1 MQQRGTVHVN
11 QDFIETNVE
20 APSYGRV
27 EFIAPRTE
35 KFVSGS
41 TPEEMRYE
49 MNQKPSDPKLKE
61 KYLNKISLYLKIDSK
76 FGKLGLGKESG
87 LGLKISNLYKTVQE
101 IALKDKT
108 LTIYQEEVEKKSKQ
122 SKGQQMDYTGQQMAY
137 TGQQMA
143 YTGQQMAYTGQ
154 QMASTGQQMASTGQ
168 QMAYA
173 IQQMAHPSQQMGNT
187 TTNQNRVNIEK
198 LMNLRKENA
207 VELSALDVLTNEEIR
222 DFNSRID
229 KHDQELIPNLTKLK
243 TQIHSDLEKAGIIN
257 KQSQILGKTNKSTI
271 ESKLKNAEG
280 LEVLKLGS

>member
-1 MQQRGTVHVN
+1 MQQWGTAHVN

-20 APSYGRV
+20 APSYGQV
-27 EFIAPRTE
+27 KFIAPRTE
-35 KFVSGS
+35 KFVNGG
-41 TPEEMRYE
+41 TPQEMRYE
-49 MNQKPSDPKLKE
+49 MISKPSDPKLKE

-108 LTIYQEEVEKKSKQ
+108 LTIYQDEVEKKSKQ
-122 SKGQQMDYTGQQMAY
+122 SKGQQMAYPSQQMAY
-137 TGQQMA
+137 PSQQMA
-143 YTGQQMAYTGQ
+143 YPSQQMAY
-154 QMASTGQQMASTGQ
+154 
-168 QMAYA
+168 
-173 IQQMAHPSQQMGNT
+173 PSQQMGNAP
-187 TTNQNRVNIEK
+187 TNQNRVDIEK
-198 LMNLRKENA
+198 LMNLRKANT
-207 VELSALDVLTNEEIR
+207 VELSALDVLNSEEIR